1 MLKKCKQFN
10 FGYLTWVQMNPFP
23 VTLSANGHHAF
34 NAEHTWA
41 DGAVMM
47 HLAEEISV
55 LEHLLIEY
63 CPKTGRIL
71 GDKETKLPI
80 FRALTFTDF
89 P

>member
-1 MLKKCKQFN
+1 MHEPF
-10 FGYLTWVQMNPFP
+10 FP
-23 VTLSANGHHAF
+23 VTISANGHHAF

-71 GDKETKLPI
+71 GDNDTNIPI
-80 FRALTFTDF
+80 FRALTFTNL